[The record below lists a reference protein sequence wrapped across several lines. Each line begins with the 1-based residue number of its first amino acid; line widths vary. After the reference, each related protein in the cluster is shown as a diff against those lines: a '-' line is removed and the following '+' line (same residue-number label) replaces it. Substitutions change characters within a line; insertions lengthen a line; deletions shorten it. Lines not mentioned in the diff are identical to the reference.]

1 MCSCCRSVGR
11 VCLGSI
17 VPTRSHSLRS
27 SQYLLIYF
35 SPPIMPGGLGEGVRG
50 LPSRDLRAAAS
61 THGNTYLNLTWT
73 KTAILHF
80 YIIIFP
86 PSQNDIVAVQG
97 NENKAECFLA
107 NTIISWPES
116 HSDLIG
122 MSLCVFACV
131 CFNGNSTWYHWDIRK
146 NRVS

>member
-1 MCSCCRSVGR
+1 
-11 VCLGSI
+11 
-17 VPTRSHSLRS
+17 
-27 SQYLLIYF
+27 
-35 SPPIMPGGLGEGVRG
+35 MPGGLGEGVRG
-50 LPSRDLRAAAS
+50 LPSRELRAAAS

-122 MSLCVFACV
+122 MSLCVCLHVCALMGIPRGIIGTLGKIESPRFIACGLRAD
-131 CFNGNSTWYHWDIRK
+131 CWLPSEEWET
-146 NRVS
+146 